1 MRGKVNCCSD
11 LFVESN
17 FRYFLPFHSPVCF
30 SYRSQLMKI
39 FRQNLSKSIV
49 ELVTNFFRRK
59 LSSLLGTVHIEHN
72 GFTSVLG
79 VSILIFNTIA
89 AGAGNTQIHNAMI
102 HCVIHCYLQGIKFT
116 DTQWGI
122 RLENDSPPCF

>member
-1 MRGKVNCCSD
+1 MNCCSD

-89 AGAGNTQIHNAMI
+89 AGAGNTQIHNAI
-102 HCVIHCYLQGIKFT
+102 TLCNTLLSAGYKIY
-116 DTQWGI
+116 
-122 RLENDSPPCF
+122 